1 MQEYNPV
8 LMLYKIFNRYLLK
21 NELKVNNPLPEIIN
35 SKRYISKFNG
45 GNDDEGSEE
54 NSQDGRNPSSYTDF
68 VYGYWIRYSCD

>member
-45 GNDDEGSEE
+45 GYDDEGSEE
-54 NSQDGRNPSSYTDF
+54 NSQDGRNPSSYSDF
-68 VYGYWIRYSCD
+68 VYGDWIRYSCD